1 MMGRYEYN
9 QSEQELNAVLGFQ
22 DAQLKGI
29 TMPDLSDAE
38 SAISS
43 SEALL
48 KSLGYDLP
56 ADDAGADERQSALAL
71 AHRPI
76 ALPSWDVLL
85 SEATASGHGND
96 TLENLF
102 SEEELETNS
111 AEIRRLHA
119 EYDAIHKLDQLDV
132 AIAAGAGL
140 LAAAIDILLIG
151 LPKKTPSGTEA
162 GPLSNF
168 IRDHIENSLSPEQ
181 IRQLEKASKV
191 PYDAPINDG
200 FTTTRVEG
208 LFPGMHRLYSLGHD
222 PLLGLVVGVSDI
234 LTGRM
239 TTIDKNGKVVVQVIE
254 RYAHLQKT
262 DIVQALITQI
272 LHFFSDVTTPAGL
285 PAPGMALFSLM
296 QFGKIGEEEATIAEI
311 VQGMYYEGYDFIQF
325 CAQSIPVAVNEIVV
339 RLAYALRKIKDGVP
353 IKEAIPFSTDR
364 EKYPKLGTMLFIS
377 HSIATAANAG
387 RIAFTKDPMAVSY
400 AQWIAFAK
408 YSYQQLKWTLI
419 EKPEARDKY
428 VRAEIEQQAR
438 EVYDD
443 IDRMFE
449 ELKSETIVL

>member
-56 ADDAGADERQSALAL
+56 AGDTGADEQRSALAL

-85 SEATASGHGND
+85 SEAAASGHGND

-102 SEEELETNS
+102 SEEELGTNS
-111 AEIRRLHA
+111 AEIRRLNA

-296 QFGKIGEEEATIAEI
+296 QFGKIGDEGATIAEI

-339 RLAYALRKIKDGVP
+339 RLAYALRKIKGGAP

-364 EKYPKLGTMLFIS
+364 EKHPKLGTMLFIS

-408 YSYQQLKWTLI
+408 YSYQQLKWVLV
-419 EKPEARDKY
+419 EKPEASDKY
-428 VRAEIEQQAR
+428 VRAEIAEQAQ

-449 ELKSETIVL
+449 ELKGEAIVL

>member
-1 MMGRYEYN
+1 
-9 QSEQELNAVLGFQ
+9 
-22 DAQLKGI
+22 
-29 TMPDLSDAE
+29 
-38 SAISS
+38 
-43 SEALL
+43 
-48 KSLGYDLP
+48 
-56 ADDAGADERQSALAL
+56 
-71 AHRPI
+71 
-76 ALPSWDVLL
+76 
-85 SEATASGHGND
+85 
-96 TLENLF
+96 
-102 SEEELETNS
+102 
-111 AEIRRLHA
+111 
-119 EYDAIHKLDQLDV
+119 
-132 AIAAGAGL
+132 
-140 LAAAIDILLIG
+140 
-151 LPKKTPSGTEA
+151 
-162 GPLSNF
+162 
-168 IRDHIENSLSPEQ
+168 
-181 IRQLEKASKV
+181 
-191 PYDAPINDG
+191 
-200 FTTTRVEG
+200 
-208 LFPGMHRLYSLGHD
+208 
-222 PLLGLVVGVSDI
+222 
-234 LTGRM
+234 M

-272 LHFFSDVTTPAGL
+272 LHFFSDVTTPVGL